1 MARVVPIHVLKEY
14 MGHSKI
20 DTTQAFYLAAD
31 TRDADV
37 ARETLSDFLTPGETE
52 QSRRTSDALPESEPE
67 DADDKNDKAL
77 QTQGLSSE
85 ADGTRTRN
93 HRIDS
98 LNPVVQPPPS
108 EGAKPPSEGQEPGSV
123 GTGWV
128 PVEGGFGG
136 GLDALLDALDRAD
149 GGQSIPAAEAILY
162 CLCTACNAKGFS
174 RVIPQECPRCGA
186 T

>member
-1 MARVVPIHVLKEY
+1 MNKKFGRDSAQPVK
-14 MGHSKI
+14 
-20 DTTQAFYLAAD
+20 TTSPSTVQKRKPPPA
-31 TRDADV
+31 TCRG
-37 ARETLSDFLTPGETE
+37 RS
-52 QSRRTSDALPESEPE
+52 
-67 DADDKNDKAL
+67 
-77 QTQGLSSE
+77 SSE
-85 ADGTRTRN
+85 ADGTRTRH

-186 T
+186 TEGFTVSLVVSPIRRTGLNQRGKF